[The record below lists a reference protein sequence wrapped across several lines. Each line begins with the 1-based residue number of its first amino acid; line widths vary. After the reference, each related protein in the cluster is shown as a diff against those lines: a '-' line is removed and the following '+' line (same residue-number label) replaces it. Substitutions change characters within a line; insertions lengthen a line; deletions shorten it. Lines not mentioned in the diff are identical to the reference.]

1 MGLSFHYS
9 GSIADPALLPELI
22 DEIQDIA
29 NMYNWKYFVFE
40 REFPENTFGKP
51 DYNQKKIYGICITPP
66 ECETIPICFLSN
78 GRMSNYSHLYFY
90 GKTDDRPEHEYL
102 YMLSVKTQ
110 YAGVELHQ
118 FVIQFFR
125 YLNKKYF
132 TDFKMSDEG
141 SYWET
146 NDLALLKKNFK
157 RNLDFINSFAS
168 SLEYIPIQTGET
180 MEFYFERLLKL
191 LHDKKNHE
199 DD

>member
-9 GSIADPALLPELI
+9 GSIANPELLPELI

-29 NMYNWKYFVFE
+29 KMHNWKYFVFD
-40 REFPENTFGKP
+40 RKFPENSFGKSE
-51 DYNQKKIYGICITPP
+51 YNQNIYGICITPP

-78 GRMSNYSHLYFY
+78 GRMSSITNLKFF
-90 GKTDDRPEHEYL
+90 GKTDDQTEQGYL

-118 FVIQFFR
+118 FVIQLFR

-132 TDFKMSDEG
+132 ADFKMTDEG

-146 NDLALLKKNFK
+146 NDLALLQSTFK
-157 RNLDFINSFAS
+157 RYTDLINGFAS
-168 SLEYIPIQTGET
+168 ALEYIPMQNGET
-180 MEFYFERLLKL
+180 IETYFERLLKL
-191 LHDKKNHE
+191 IHNKNGRKE
-199 DD
+199 